1 MKRRIFFSR
10 QADVIDVHSVRDL
23 AQRPWSRSPRILGTL
38 AIILAVVGSS
48 SWWTYFAYLKPLSD
62 QERVDEAITLI
73 SGNPAIFEFI
83 QGMSNYSADLRLITL
98 AEIFR
103 DEDTGIP
110 TDIGIRASQS
120 ALDLAIFQ
128 GSREARLALGKSIRD
143 GDLGEKDPKAA
154 LTQFQIALEELQP
167 GIRTGDQDALYVYSL
182 MLKEGLGVD
191 RDPIK
196 AREILKR
203 VALSRDY
210 PVMYRIGTSALWWGE
225 ERDLE
230 LVKAISR
237 KLIGNG
243 HPGSYSLGT
252 LACAAEYGPSTGE
265 VDQIVELVKA
275 GDQSS
280 LAPLLVKNQLQMAQ
294 QKRCELP
301 FLQAAADKGEKN
313 AKETLASLTTKIS
326 QPILR
331 EQRPPVV
338 KASEADPEA
347 QSRTG
352 YLIGTKQIAQGGLST
367 FKVDKTKGGGDAVVR
382 LYRGG
387 KKPSARN
394 MFVKNGESFTAGAVA
409 PGAYRLRYRY
419 IGSVDTFEAEETF
432 TLAETPTE
440 NGTRFST
447 VTVTLYKVANGNLSV
462 KKVDASEF

>member
-10 QADVIDVHSVRDL
+10 QPDVIDVHSVRDL
-23 AQRPWSRSPRILGTL
+23 AQRPWFRSQRILGTL
-38 AIILAVVGSS
+38 AIILAVVGSC
-48 SWWTYFAYLKPLSD
+48 SWWTYFAYLKPLRD

-73 SGNPAIFEFI
+73 SGNTAIFEFI
-83 QGMSNYSADLRLITL
+83 QGVSNYPADLRLITL

-154 LTQFQIALEELQP
+154 LAQFQIALEELQP

-203 VALSRDY
+203 VALSRHY
-210 PVMYRIGTSALWWGE
+210 AVMRLIGNSAELWGE
-225 ERDLE
+225 EPDLE

-237 KLIGNG
+237 KLIDNG
-243 HPGSYSLGT
+243 HPESYTLGT
-252 LACAAEYGPSTGE
+252 LACAREYFSSIGE
-265 VDQIVELVKA
+265 VEEIVKLLEA
-275 GDQSS
+275 GDHSS
-280 LAPLLVKNQLQMAQ
+280 LAPLVAKNHLQTRQL
-294 QKRCELP
+294 KRCRLP
-301 FLQAAADKGEKN
+301 FLQAAANKGEKD
-313 AKETLASLTTKIS
+313 AIATLASLTSKNSPPIS
-326 QPILR
+326 R
-331 EQRPPVV
+331 EQRHPVV
-338 KASEADPEA
+338 KAPDADPES

-352 YLIGTKQIAQGGLST
+352 YLKGTKQIAQGGLST
-367 FKVDKTKGGGDAVVR
+367 FKVDNTKGGGDAVVR

-387 KKPSARN
+387 KKPSARS